1 MSLKDNDHISYINQL
16 TWLRGIAAFFV
27 IVSHTLR
34 ALEVK
39 YSSLDQAIYPVYM
52 YIFDLGNF
60 GVVLFFVLSGCTLY
74 ISNSEKVSRQNIY
87 AFYIKRF
94 FRIWPAFAIAL
105 IIYIAFSFIFLQFY
119 THPQGYWIEKQFITE
134 YTFIDIIKYLSL
146 VFNFTGPS
154 GLFNNAFW
162 SLPVEFQ
169 YYLIFP
175 LIVFAIKTTG
185 IIGPLVI
192 SVIFYIT
199 AKLGFYEFFD
209 KDTVFTLAYSFCG
222 GVIIGYL
229 YLNYSYR
236 LGIAVSLLLLALAM
250 SLIISIERTFIQL
263 PALPIVGDKWTWRGL
278 VGIAVVFITLFTKF
292 NIHTKADTFL
302 KHYGTISYSTYLY
315 HNLFIRIAILL
326 LIEFEIHDSTSR
338 ILLTTAFAFLLNYIA
353 AVISYKYIEKPFISF
368 GRKFI
373 PKK

>member
-1 MSLKDNDHISYINQL
+1 MGQNSDHINYINQL

-34 ALEVK
+34 ALEVQ
-39 YSSLDQAIYPVYM
+39 YSNFDQSVYPTFM
-52 YIFDLGNF
+52 YILDLGNF

-105 IIYIAFSFIFLQFY
+105 IIYIIFSFIFIQFY
-119 THPQGYWIEKQFITE
+119 TNPQGYWIEKQFLAE
-134 YTFIDIIKYLSL
+134 YSFIDIIKYLAL
-146 VFNFTGPS
+146 IFNFTGPS

-185 IIGPLVI
+185 IAGPLVI
-192 SVIFYIT
+192 SAIFYVT
-199 AKLGFYEFFD
+199 AKLGVYDAFD
-209 KDTVFTLAYSFCG
+209 RDTVFTLAYSFCG

-229 YLNYSYR
+229 YLNYSLR
-236 LGIAVSLLLLALAM
+236 LNVTIGLLLLTFAI
-250 SLIISIERTFIQL
+250 SLLISIERAFIQL
-263 PALPIVGDKWTWRGL
+263 PSFPIIGDKWTWRGL
-278 VGIAVVFITLFTKF
+278 VGIVIVFITLFTKF
-292 NIHTKADTFL
+292 SVHTKIDAFL

-315 HNLFIRIAILL
+315 HNLFIGMAVLL
-326 LIEFEIHDSTSR
+326 LIEFEIYDSSTR
-338 ILLTTAFAFLLNYIA
+338 LLLTAIFAFFLNYIA
-353 AVISYKYIEKPFISF
+353 AVMSYKYIEKPFISL
-368 GRKFI
+368 GRDLI
-373 PKK
+373 SKK